1 MEEYTLP
8 KIIWTYWN
16 DKNINSPMIRYIKKN
31 NKIILK
37 NWTIHFIS
45 DDDIIKYIPKNAYP
59 SNFYTLGVQH
69 RADWIRLYL
78 LVNYGGVWLDAGITI
93 NSLKDFD
100 NIHTI
105 CNESKIELAGF
116 YYEKM
121 IKNNNPRSYIE
132 NWFIMGPLKSN
143 VLKLWLNEFE
153 YAISIGFNNYK
164 NLNYKGNEYIYDKF
178 NVYLTQH
185 VCLQTV
191 LNKKINYQPNILLF
205 KAENDMFKLNHDC
218 NYNQLFI
225 IYRYIYD
232 KKVKEIP
239 FIKLT
244 GGERHVYDGIYYLF
258 YINIIIIISILLI
271 HISNKLK
278 F

>member
-1 MEEYTLP
+1 
-8 KIIWTYWN
+8 
-16 DKNINSPMIRYIKKN
+16 MIRYIKKN

-37 NWTIHFIS
+37 NWTINFIS
-45 DDDIIKYIPKNAYP
+45 DDDIIKYIPRTAYP

-93 NSLKDFD
+93 NSLIDFD
-100 NIHTI
+100 NIYNI
-105 CNESKIELAGF
+105 CNESKMELAGF

-132 NWFIMGPLKSN
+132 IWFIMGPLKSN
-143 VLKLWLNEFE
+143 LLKLWLNEFE

-191 LNKKINYQPNILLF
+191 LNKKINYIPNILLYR
-205 KAENDMFKLNHDC
+205 AEDNMFKLNHDC
-218 NYNQLFI
+218 NYNQLLI

-232 KKVKEIP
+232 KEVKKIP

-244 GGERHVYDGIYYLF
+244 GGERNVYDGIYYLF
-258 YINIIIIISILLI
+258 YINIIVIYFIISIYLT
-271 HISNKLK
+271 KK
-278 F
+278 

>member
-16 DKNINSPMIRYIKKN
+16 DKNINSNMIRYIKKN

-37 NWTIHFIS
+37 NWKINFIS
-45 DDDIIKYIPKNAYP
+45 DADIKKYIPIKAYP

-100 NIHTI
+100 NMYKK
-105 CNESKIELAGF
+105 CYESKLELVGF
-116 YYEKM
+116 YYEKF
-121 IKNNNPRSYIE
+121 IKNNNPQSYIE

-143 VLKLWLNEFE
+143 LLKLWLNEFE

-164 NLNYKGNEYIYDKF
+164 NLNYKRNEYIYDKF

-191 LNKKINYQPNILLF
+191 LNKKINYTPNILLYR
-205 KAENDMFKLNHDC
+205 AEDNMFKLNHDC
-218 NYNQLFI
+218 NYNLLLI
-225 IYRYIYD
+225 IYRYIYYKEV
-232 KKVKEIP
+232 KKIP

-244 GGERHVYDGIYYLF
+244 GGERMVYYGIYYLF
-258 YINIIIIISILLI
+258 YINIIVIFFIISIYLT
-271 HISNKLK
+271 KK
-278 F
+278 

>member
-1 MEEYTLP
+1 MEEYILP

-16 DKNINSPMIRYIKKN
+16 DKNINSSMIRYIKKN

-37 NWTIHFIS
+37 NWTINFIS
-45 DDDIIKYIPKNAYP
+45 DSDIIKYIPKNSYP
-59 SNFYTLGVQH
+59 SNFYNLGVQH

-100 NIHTI
+100 NIYNI
-105 CNESKIELAGF
+105 CNESKMELTGF
-116 YYEKM
+116 YYEKF

-143 VLKLWLNEFE
+143 LLKLWLNEFE

-191 LNKKINYQPNILLF
+191 LNKKINYIPNILLY
-205 KAENDMFKLNHDC
+205 KAEDNMFKLNHDC
-218 NYNQLFI
+218 NYNQLLI

-232 KKVKEIP
+232 KEVNKIP

-244 GGERHVYDGIYYLF
+244 GGERMIYDGIHHLF
-258 YINIIIIISILLI
+258 YINIIIILSIILI
-271 HISNKLK
+271 NFSNKLK
-278 F
+278 I